1 MAHVKPL
8 CCNKKTWQQG
18 STGGWMAE
26 MTESERRY
34 FYLHTG
40 GNFNAP
46 LSAPHPPLVS
56 RPFCCVQ
63 EVQVG
68 HAGKMACSSKQGFSP
83 FSPISTSGLV
93 LILNIHLTWTLNFNT
108 NVSLSYFFPVYWLLA
123 VLSPED
129 LMPTFLK
136 LVMAHN
142 PHVR

>member
-1 MAHVKPL
+1 ML
-8 CCNKKTWQQG
+8 QQENLAARLNWRLDG
-18 STGGWMAE
+18 RDDRIRKE
-26 MTESERRY
+26 I
-34 FYLHTG
+34 F
-40 GNFNAP
+40 
-46 LSAPHPPLVS
+46 LSAHWGKFQCPSQCPKPPLVS
-56 RPFCCVQ
+56 RPFCCVR

-83 FSPISTSGLV
+83 FSPISTSDLV